1 MLITII
7 INKLIFFNLL
17 LLAQRLWATTG
28 RAGNDYLVKEC
39 ELLLTLLPPTTLGYL
54 EWVCRRLLAMVV
66 LCRLEAMVVSTSSN
80 GCVD

>member
-1 MLITII
+1 MLIII
-7 INKLIFFNLL
+7 IIIKLIFFNLL

-66 LCRLEAMVVSTSSN
+66 STRSN